1 MQKGAYAIC
10 TQYRLQL
17 CLHVHT
23 GIAYMYV
30 HAYHE
35 QGGVAND
42 DIIQAYCD
50 GEKVCFGEM

>member
-1 MQKGAYAIC
+1 MYTC